1 MLDTWFSSALWP
13 ISTLGWPDEAAPDLA
28 AFYPTAVME
37 TGHDILFFWVAR
49 MAMMGLAFTGRA
61 PFHTVFLHGLV
72 RPLPCLCVMTHAW
85 GRADTLEKGAGAGPC
100 LLMWSL

>member
-13 ISTLGWPDEAAPDLA
+13 FSTLGWPDARAPDLA

-72 RPLPCLCVMTHAW
+72 RLGSGFRGDAYREPPTFLASY
-85 GRADTLEKGAGAGPC
+85 
-100 LLMWSL
+100 MW